1 MMDVFTPNC
10 LYCRYW
16 LPAASCPKHV
26 HGNQERWWW
35 EPFYVKE
42 PMPVYC
48 ILQAIVLHLPNDAWK
63 HPKNRFLER
72 LNYWINPTKIK
83 LKWIQWFPCCLN
95 WPLMQEISLLTDTD
109 CSLAFSH
116 FQRLRG
122 IWSEILAVFLFCL
135 NTRFHWAHR
144 VVICFQM
151 FYGTVGDEFHL
162 WLSNSL
168 S

>member
-1 MMDVFTPNC
+1 MIKGVGLSSELPYIIAMMDVFTPNC

-35 EPFYVKE
+35 EPFYVIV

-95 WPLMQEISLLTDTD
+95 WPVMQEISLLTDWHWLLSSFFSFSASQGNMVRD
-109 CSLAFSH
+109 ISRVSL
-116 FQRLRG
+116 
-122 IWSEILAVFLFCL
+122 LFKH
-135 NTRFHWAHR
+135 TF
-144 VVICFQM
+144 
-151 FYGTVGDEFHL
+151 
-162 WLSNSL
+162 SL
-168 S
+168 SP